1 MPYPLRLGQFVRLP
15 LILVTVV
22 ALAGVGQA
30 KPQPSTY
37 RIDHVTDG
45 DTVVLRNGQRVRLV
59 QIDTPEKFFGLECY
73 AQEASDATEGL
84 LPEDV
89 RVRLLVE
96 PSTDRVDEFG
106 RLLRY
111 VVRASDGL
119 NVNVRLVAI
128 GAAAPYFYRGR
139 GACTRTS
146 WKRSQSTRERDTW
159 GSGVRAREPST
170 TPIRESKR
178 TASSPGRDSVA
189 EARQIDDGAVT
200 SRLQSRSA
208 PRRTRPRAG
217 APRGRGL
224 LRRVPRL
231 PGASLPRSRTT

>member
-1 MPYPLRLGQFVRLP
+1 LPYPLHLGQFVRLP

-73 AQEASDATEGL
+73 AQEASDATERL

-139 GACTRTS
+139 RGMYANKLEALAKHARARHLGLWGACPGTEYNP
-146 WKRSQSTRERDTW
+146 SQGIETHR
-159 GSGVRAREPST
+159 
-170 TPIRESKR
+170 
-178 TASSPGRDSVA
+178 
-189 EARQIDDGAVT
+189 
-200 SRLQSRSA
+200 
-208 PRRTRPRAG
+208 
-217 APRGRGL
+217 
-224 LRRVPRL
+224 
-231 PGASLPRSRTT
+231 